1 MTQLENIKD
10 LWKQQETEN
19 IRYSKNELQG
29 MMVQRSSSVV
39 KWILI
44 ISILEFILPNI
55 IFLVTDFEAS
65 REFNEKYGLTNM
77 VNVYLGIHIMII
89 LGFIY
94 VFYRN
99 YRNISVDTSVKMLM
113 HHIITTRKTVKY
125 YIYYNLTIAAVIGFH
140 MFYEVF
146 NSKAFLST
154 LPEKTNLALIWIISS
169 VLFVLVLVLLWG
181 IYKLVFG
188 FFLKKLNRNYQELE
202 QVE

>member
-1 MTQLENIKD
+1 MAQLENIKD

-19 IRYSKNELQG
+19 IRFSKNELQG
-29 MMVQRSSSVV
+29 MMRQRSSSVV

-55 IFLVTDFEAS
+55 IFLVTDLEAS
-65 REFNEKYGLTNM
+65 REFNEQYGLTNM
-77 VNVYLGIHIMII
+77 VNVYLGIHIVII

-99 YRNISVDTSVKMLM
+99 YRNISVDTSVKTLM
-113 HHIITTRKTVKY
+113 HHIITTRKTVEY

-154 LPEKTNLALIWIISS
+154 LPEKTNLALIWIVSS

-202 QVE
+202 QAE